1 MFILRRGKHVLSNY
15 FLAWFFELLP
25 SEHTDEIND
34 EFRLY
39 QSLTAIPEELDTS
52 QIYEEDH
59 ITADILCN
67 KSRMWM
73 GKISLG
79 WWLAKLVLI
88 LPRSNADEVFSTV
101 WKNRANLSL
110 TTTLPSIL
118 QCKLNAFSHIKCYKY
133 NPTQVLRNSKQ
144 ATWQYNREHANSSWL
159 HTTYCCLSRWW
170 RG

>member
-59 ITADILCN
+59 ITADILWHELQQVKDVN
-67 KSRMWM
+67 
-73 GKISLG
+73 GKDKFGLMASKTG
-79 WWLAKLVLI
+79 VDSTSQQCWW
-88 LPRSNADEVFSTV
+88 
-101 WKNRANLSL
+101 
-110 TTTLPSIL
+110 SI
-118 QCKLNAFSHIKCYKY
+118 
-133 NPTQVLRNSKQ
+133 
-144 ATWQYNREHANSSWL
+144 
-159 HTTYCCLSRWW
+159 
-170 RG
+170 